1 VEERVAT
8 EGNLVDILE
17 GYQVSGGLTRTRS
30 AEAAQAT
37 DHILPPPAPSSD
49 YGASP
54 MNNLIIRRSSS
65 GAGNHGP
72 LSTAPQPMPG
82 AISSEIMA
90 HLKHLGPSNLA
101 SKPKQTR
108 YNTVKIKPGSKDESA
123 RPHQGPAEG
132 AGRKKSNPPQAGVEA
147 SLGRNAG
154 SESAQTAKAGYGEV
168 DRHSPE
174 MTSHSTQTSTRAMTL
189 HYGTYGSLAAKN
201 GSHSTLGSLPSRHSS
216 RSPNRQK
223 GVTRWGSI
231 SESVIDVGGVRKVV
245 LETTSSSEDAD
256 ESNATAS
263 RVATNE
269 SSSPHTEKIN
279 DNTNDNHEQG
289 TGQSVSSGN
298 NKKKR
303 RRKRKKA
310 DEGETAPLLGE
321 GQ

>member
-1 VEERVAT
+1 
-8 EGNLVDILE
+8 VDILE
-17 GYQVSGGLTRTRS
+17 DHQAGGRLTRTRS

-37 DHILPPPAPSSD
+37 DHTPPPPAPSSD

-54 MNNLIIRRSSS
+54 MNNLILRRSSS

-72 LSTAPQPMPG
+72 LPIVPQPMAG
-82 AISSEIMA
+82 AISSEMME

-108 YNTVKIKPGSKDESA
+108 YNTVKIKRGSKDESA
-123 RPHQGPAEG
+123 RPHQEPTEG
-132 AGRKKSNPPQAGVEA
+132 TGRKKSNPLQVGAEA

-154 SESAQTAKAGYGEV
+154 SESAQTPKAGYGEAE
-168 DRHSPE
+168 RHSPE
-174 MTSHSTQTSTRAMTL
+174 MTSHSTQTSSRSMAVP

-201 GSHSTLGSLPSRHSS
+201 GSHSTLGSLPSRRSS

-223 GVTRWGSI
+223 GVARWGSI

-263 RVATNE
+263 RIATNE
-269 SSSPHTEKIN
+269 SSSQHGEKTN
-279 DNTNDNHEQG
+279 HDDANDNHEQS
-289 TGQSVSSGN
+289 TGQSVSSG
-298 NKKKR
+298 KKKR

-321 GQ
+321 GR